1 MRFSL
6 IKAIYQK
13 ELLDLVRDRRTLIS
27 MVVVPV
33 VVLPLIFQLAT
44 RVTSRMEQNAE
55 QEAKTIGIA
64 ARVSTPSIREALEK
78 TGLQLSEKDDLK
90 AAVEN
95 KTSAAAVE
103 EIPGTP
109 PQIVIYVDSANPTSS
124 AATDKIRVALN
135 DLREQEIRG
144 SLRNS
149 GIPASVL
156 TPFIVKRTNIASQRQ
171 MSGGLWGM
179 IIPYLLLLIMFTTGM
194 YPVIDMTAGEKER
207 KTLEAFLAS
216 PASRQE
222 IVMGKIMAAMT
233 AILVTAALT
242 LGSMVYSI
250 SKNKLGAG
258 RSDEAREV
266 SSAMSSIP
274 LDPHTITL
282 IAAIILPMAIFA
294 ASVMFTI
301 ALFARSFKEGQSY
314 LTPLAF
320 IVIVPAFL
328 GGMPGLHLTPVLC
341 LIPIFNASM
350 MIRAVLLGDVSMV
363 NFAVTL
369 AANLVYAGIAFLIAT
384 RMFERENV
392 LFRT

>member
-1 MRFSL
+1 MSCVPPPANSVCAKYSSTCWACPRTIKGTPMRL
-6 IKAIYQK
+6 QMIQAIYQK

-33 VVLPLIFQLAT
+33 VVLPLIFNLAT
-44 RVTSRMEQNAE
+44 RFAGRMEQNAE
-55 QEAKTIGIA
+55 QEAKTMGIA
-64 ARVSTPSIREALEK
+64 VRVSTPSIREALEK

-109 PQIVIYVDSANPTSS
+109 PEIEIYVDSSNPTSS
-124 AATDKIRVALN
+124 AATDKIRMALN

-179 IIPYLLLLIMFTTGM
+179 IIPYLLLLIMFTGGM
-194 YPVIDMTAGEKER
+194 YPIIDMTAGEKER

-222 IVMGKIMAAMT
+222 IVLGKIFAAMT
-233 AILVTAALT
+233 AIFLTAMLT
-242 LGSMVYSI
+242 LGSMVYSL
-250 SKNKLGAG
+250 KNVSLGN
-258 RSDEAREV
+258 RTEELKHMMDT
-266 SSAMSSIP
+266 IP
-274 LDPHTITL
+274 LDPHSVAM
-282 IAAIILPMAIFA
+282 IA
-294 ASVMFTI
+294 
-301 ALFARSFKEGQSY
+301 
-314 LTPLAF
+314 
-320 IVIVPAFL
+320 VI
-328 GGMPGLHLTPVLC
+328 
-341 LIPIFNASM
+341 LIPMSIF
-350 MIRAVLLGDVSMV
+350 
-363 NFAVTL
+363 
-369 AANLVYAGIAFLIAT
+369 
-384 RMFERENV
+384 
-392 LFRT
+392 

>member
-1 MRFSL
+1 
-6 IKAIYQK
+6 
-13 ELLDLVRDRRTLIS
+13 
-27 MVVVPV
+27 
-33 VVLPLIFQLAT
+33 
-44 RVTSRMEQNAE
+44 
-55 QEAKTIGIA
+55 
-64 ARVSTPSIREALEK
+64 
-78 TGLQLSEKDDLK
+78 
-90 AAVEN
+90 VEN

-109 PQIVIYVDSANPTSS
+109 PQIEIYVDSSNPTSS
-124 AATDKIRVALN
+124 AAADKIRMALN
-135 DLREQEIRG
+135 DLKDQSIRG

-250 SKNKLGAG
+250 SKNKIMAG

-266 SSAMSSIP
+266 TSAMNSIP
-274 LDPHTITL
+274 LDPHTVTL

-350 MIRAVLLGDVSMV
+350 MIRAVLLGDASMV

-384 RMFERENV
+384 RMFERESV

>member
-27 MVVVPV
+27 MVVIPV
-33 VVLPLIFQLAT
+33 IVLPLIFSLAT
-44 RVTSRMEQNAE
+44 RVSSRMEQNAE
-55 QEAKTIGIA
+55 QEAKTMGIA

-78 TGLQLSEKDDLK
+78 TGLQVSEKDDLK

-109 PQIVIYVDSANPTSS
+109 PRIGIYVDSSNPASS
-124 AATDKIRVALN
+124 AAADKIRIALN
-135 DLREQEIRG
+135 DLRDQEIRG

-171 MSGGLWGM
+171 MSGGIWGM

-233 AILVTAALT
+233 AILVTGALT
-242 LGSMVYSI
+242 LGSLVYSI
-250 SKNKLGAG
+250 SKNKITG
-258 RSDEAREV
+258 RTDEAREV
-266 SSAMSSIP
+266 TSAMNSIP
-274 LDPHTITL
+274 LDPHTVTL

-314 LTPLAF
+314 LTPLALV
-320 IVIVPAFL
+320 VIVPAFL

-350 MIRAVLLGDVSMV
+350 MIHAVLLGDASMV

-369 AANLVYAGIAFLIAT
+369 AANLVYAGIAFVIAT
-384 RMFERENV
+384 RMFERESV

>member
-1 MRFSL
+1 MRLSL

-55 QEAKTIGIA
+55 QEAKTMGIA

-78 TGLQLSEKDDLK
+78 TGLQMSEKDDLK

-109 PQIVIYVDSANPTSS
+109 PQIEIYVDSSNPTSS
-124 AATDKIRVALN
+124 AAADKIRMALN
-135 DLREQEIRG
+135 DLKDQSIRG

-156 TPFIVKRTNIASQRQ
+156 TPFIVKRTNLASQRQ

-194 YPVIDMTAGEKER
+194 YPIIDMTAGEKER

-266 SSAMSSIP
+266 SNAMSSIP
-274 LDPHTITL
+274 LDPHTVTL

-314 LTPLAF
+314 LTPLAL

>member
-1 MRFSL
+1 M

-27 MVVVPV
+27 MVVIPV
-33 VVLPLIFQLAT
+33 IVLPLIFSLAT
-44 RVTSRMEQNAE
+44 RVSSRMEQNAE
-55 QEAKTIGIA
+55 QEAKTMGIA

-78 TGLQLSEKDDLK
+78 TGLQVSEKDDLK

-109 PQIVIYVDSANPTSS
+109 PRIGIYVDSSNPASS
-124 AATDKIRVALN
+124 AAADKIRIALN
-135 DLREQEIRG
+135 DLRDQEIRG

-171 MSGGLWGM
+171 MSGGIWGM

-233 AILVTAALT
+233 AILVTGALT
-242 LGSMVYSI
+242 LGSLVYSI
-250 SKNKLGAG
+250 SKNKITG
-258 RSDEAREV
+258 RTDEAREV
-266 SSAMSSIP
+266 TSAMNSIP
-274 LDPHTITL
+274 LDPHTVTL

-314 LTPLAF
+314 LTPLALV
-320 IVIVPAFL
+320 VIVPAFL

-350 MIRAVLLGDVSMV
+350 MIHAVLLGDASMV

-369 AANLVYAGIAFLIAT
+369 AANLVYAGIAFVIAT
-384 RMFERENV
+384 RMFERESV

>member
-1 MRFSL
+1 MRFPM
-6 IKAIYQK
+6 IQAIYQK

-33 VVLPLIFQLAT
+33 VVLPLIFNLTT
-44 RVTSRMEQNAE
+44 RVTSRLEQNAQ
-55 QEAKTIGIA
+55 QEAKTMGIA

-78 TGLQLSEKDDLK
+78 TGLQVTEKDDLK

-95 KTSAAAVE
+95 KTTAAAVE
-103 EIPGTP
+103 ETPGAP
-109 PQIVIYVDSANPTSS
+109 PQIQIYVDSSNPTSS
-124 AATDKIRVALN
+124 AAADKIRMALN
-135 DLREQEIRG
+135 DLKEQSIRG

-149 GIPASVL
+149 GIPEAVL
-156 TPFIVKRTNIASQRQ
+156 TPFIVKRTNVASARQ

-207 KTLEAFLAS
+207 KTLEAFLSS

-233 AILVTAALT
+233 AMFITSALT
-242 LGSMVYSI
+242 LGSLVYSI
-250 SKNKLGAG
+250 TKNKQIPGK
-258 RSDEAREV
+258 SEEAREV
-266 SSAMSSIP
+266 MNALNAIP
-274 LDPHTITL
+274 LDAHTVAL
-282 IAAIILPMAIFA
+282 IAAIMLPMAIFA

-314 LTPLAF
+314 LTPLAL
-320 IVIVPAFL
+320 IVIIPAFL
-328 GGMPGLHLTPVLC
+328 GGMPGLHLTPVMC

-350 MIRAVLLGDVSMV
+350 MIRGVLLGDASMV
-363 NFAVTL
+363 NFGVTV
-369 AANLVYAGIAFLIAT
+369 AANLVYAGIAFFIAT
-384 RMFERENV
+384 RMFNRESV

>member
-1 MRFSL
+1 MRFSM
-6 IKAIYQK
+6 IQAIYQK

-55 QEAKTIGIA
+55 QEAKTMGIA

-78 TGLQLSEKDDLK
+78 TGLQMSEKDDLK

-109 PQIVIYVDSANPTSS
+109 PQIVIYVDSSNPTSS
-124 AATDKIRVALN
+124 AATDKIRMALN
-135 DLREQEIRG
+135 DLRDQEIRG

-156 TPFIVKRTNIASQRQ
+156 TPFIVKRTNLASQRQ

-194 YPVIDMTAGEKER
+194 YPIIDMTAGEKER

-266 SSAMSSIP
+266 SSAMNSIP
-274 LDPHTITL
+274 LDPHTVTL

-314 LTPLAF
+314 LTPLAL
-320 IVIVPAFL
+320 IVIIPAFL
-328 GGMPGLHLTPVLC
+328 GGMPGLHLTP
-341 LIPIFNASM
+341 A
-350 MIRAVLLGDVSMV
+350 AVPDSDFQREHDDPRGAPRRRLDGELRGNTSRQPGVRGDRISH
-363 NFAVTL
+363 
-369 AANLVYAGIAFLIAT
+369 
-384 RMFERENV
+384 RDSNV
-392 LFRT
+392 

>member
-1 MRFSL
+1 MRL
-6 IKAIYQK
+6 PMIQAIYQK

-33 VVLPLIFQLAT
+33 VILPLIFNLAT
-44 RVTSRMEQNAE
+44 RFAGRMERNAE
-55 QEAKTIGIA
+55 EEAKTMGIA
-64 ARVSTPSIREALEK
+64 VRVSTPSIREALEK
-78 TGLQLSEKDDLK
+78 TGLQLSAKDDLK
-90 AAVEN
+90 AAVES

-103 EIPGTP
+103 ELPGTP
-109 PQIVIYVDSANPTSS
+109 PQIEIYVDSSNPTSS
-124 AATDKIRVALN
+124 TAAEKIRMALT
-135 DLREQEIRG
+135 DLKDQRIRE

-149 GIPASVL
+149 GLPVAVL
-156 TPFIVKRTNIASQRQ
+156 TPFTIKRNNIASQRQ
-171 MSGGLWGM
+171 MSGGIWGM

-207 KTLEAFLAS
+207 KTLEAFLSS

-222 IVMGKIMAAMT
+222 IVMGKILAAMT
-233 AILVTAALT
+233 AIFVTAGLT
-242 LGSMVYSI
+242 LASLVYSI
-250 SKNKLGAG
+250 TRNRIASGK
-258 RSDEAREV
+258 SDEAREV
-266 SSAMSSIP
+266 MNAMSAIP
-274 LDPHTITL
+274 LDAHTVSL
-282 IAAIILPMAIFA
+282 IAMIVLPMAVFA

-328 GGMPGLHLTPVLC
+328 GGMPGLHLTPVMC

-350 MIRAVLLGDVSMV
+350 MIRGVLLGDASTL
-363 NFAVTL
+363 NLTVTL
-369 AANLVYAGIAFLIAT
+369 AANLVYAAIAFVIAT
-384 RMFERENV
+384 RMFNRESV

>member
-33 VVLPLIFQLAT
+33 VVLPLIFSLAT

-55 QEAKTIGIA
+55 QEAATIGIA
-64 ARVSTPSIREALEK
+64 VRVSTPSFREALEK

-109 PQIVIYVDSANPTSS
+109 PQIVIYVDSSNPTSS

-250 SKNKLGAG
+250 SKNKLGG

-274 LDPHTITL
+274 LDPHTVTL

-369 AANLVYAGIAFLIAT
+369 AANLVYAGIAFFIAT
-384 RMFERENV
+384 RMFDRESV

>member
-33 VVLPLIFQLAT
+33 VVLPLIFSLST
-44 RVTSRMEQNAE
+44 RVMGRIEKNAE
-55 QEAKTIGIA
+55 QEAKTMGIA
-64 ARVSTPSIREALEK
+64 VRVSAPSIREALEK

-103 EIPGTP
+103 EKPGTP
-109 PQIVIYVDSANPTSS
+109 PQIEIYVDSSNPTSS
-124 AATDKIRVALN
+124 AAADRIRIALN
-135 DLREQEIRG
+135 DLKEQDIRG
-144 SLRNS
+144 SLHNS
-149 GIPASVL
+149 GIPEAVL
-156 TPFIVKRTNIASQRQ
+156 TPFTVKRINLASQRQ
-171 MSGGLWGM
+171 MSGGIWGT
-179 IIPYLLLLIMFTTGM
+179 IIPYLLLLIMFTTGI

-233 AILVTAALT
+233 AMFVTAGLT
-242 LGSMVYSI
+242 LGSLVYSI
-250 SKNKLGAG
+250 SKNKMTTGK
-258 RSDEAREV
+258 SDEAKEV
-266 SSAMSSIP
+266 MNAMSAIP
-274 LDPHTITL
+274 LDAHTVTL
-282 IAAIILPMAIFA
+282 IAAIMLPMAIFA

-314 LTPLAF
+314 LTPLALV
-320 IVIVPAFL
+320 VIVPAFL
-328 GGMPGLHLTPVLC
+328 GGMPGLHLTPILC

-350 MIRAVLLGDVSMV
+350 MIRGVLLGDASMV
-363 NFAVTL
+363 NLAVTL

-384 RMFERENV
+384 QMFERENV